1 ELDSIDDRSRGEHS
15 IANVR
20 RIQPMM
26 SDRGRGDVHARKAM
40 HEGGRSERRLA
51 RQATVEKERPVAA
64 RDTVRA
70 GQFHEEIVGVLSV
83 DEWRAPVRGFPS
95 LQQERITLL
104 ANGRGLDGEHG
115 PQAEGSRTQRSLSH
129 RHSHVV
135 AVYLRVAA
143 WPALVVIHPVGKS
156 V

>member
-15 IANVR
+15 IGNVR

-26 SDRGRGDVHARKAM
+26 GDRGRGDVHARKAM

-70 GQFHEEIVGVLSV
+70 GQFPEEIVWVLSV
-83 DEWRAPVRGFPS
+83 DEGRGPVPRLPR
-95 LQQERITLL
+95 LPQER
-104 ANGRGLDGEHG
+104 
-115 PQAEGSRTQRSLSH
+115 
-129 RHSHVV
+129 
-135 AVYLRVAA
+135 
-143 WPALVVIHPVGKS
+143 
-156 V
+156 